1 VSAALSEPGLA
12 PPPLPSSPP
21 WRIAAVSSIVLVLEL
36 AFIRQVPAEV
46 RVISYFTNLVLM
58 AAFFGLGLGCILQHR
73 RIPSWLFP
81 LGVGLTFLFVYYA
94 RGIVVY
100 DRDTAVHYWL
110 QYAEMQGQ
118 ARQVPLLPAA
128 LAAFVAASLPFVSLG
143 QTLAQRMDEHP
154 RAVAY
159 GWDIAGSLL
168 GTVAFTASS
177 FLGVPPWV
185 WVAAI
190 MVAWAFLF
198 ERKWSRRLPV
208 LAAGAAFALLGHSPH
223 PARWSPYYF
232 IQYAREPLGLRVW
245 VNSSFHQLAI
255 DFTDKGDPATQSLMR
270 TKWGAPYQAYV
281 SLHGGAAPR
290 RVLVL
295 GAGTGNDVVMALAN
309 GAEQVV
315 AVEIDPVILKLGRE
329 LNPSAPYGDP
339 RVRAVVDDARH
350 YLRSSPERFDIIVF
364 GTLDSQSLLSGHANL
379 RLENYVYTREALS
392 DARRLLNEGGMAVLH
407 YSVFR
412 PWILG
417 RIYSTVRAAF
427 GDECVLLRES
437 SPALFNVT
445 ILAGRGLS
453 ALRDDPRTVAEFGRA
468 LPASDDWPFVYLER
482 PTIAPVYL
490 QILFVIVL
498 LVFGAFLL
506 VRRLHAGTGAHFDFL
521 ALGLGFSLM
530 ESAAVVRFA
539 LLFGSTWVVN
549 AVVFTSVLATIF
561 VANLVVLRGRAPAL
575 NVSFAL
581 LWLAV
586 LANYV
591 FPLNILFATG
601 PLARAVVSGLLV
613 GSPVFFAGL
622 CFSGLF
628 GAQKV
633 TGYPL
638 GMNLVGAMGGGVLEY
653 ASMLTGMRAVWLMVL
668 VLYLIAWLAYRR
680 TASGPGALTAAGG
693 Q

>member
-1 VSAALSEPGLA
+1 
-12 PPPLPSSPP
+12 
-21 WRIAAVSSIVLVLEL
+21 
-36 AFIRQVPAEV
+36 
-46 RVISYFTNLVLM
+46 
-58 AAFFGLGLGCILQHR
+58 
-73 RIPSWLFP
+73 
-81 LGVGLTFLFVYYA
+81 
-94 RGIVVY
+94 
-100 DRDTAVHYWL
+100 
-110 QYAEMQGQ
+110 
-118 ARQVPLLPAA
+118 
-128 LAAFVAASLPFVSLG
+128 
-143 QTLAQRMDEHP
+143 
-154 RAVAY
+154 
-159 GWDIAGSLL
+159 
-168 GTVAFTASS
+168 
-177 FLGVPPWV
+177 
-185 WVAAI
+185 
-190 MVAWAFLF
+190 
-198 ERKWSRRLPV
+198 
-208 LAAGAAFALLGHSPH
+208 
-223 PARWSPYYF
+223 
-232 IQYAREPLGLRVW
+232 

-281 SLHGGAAPR
+281 SLHGGARPR

-445 ILAGRGLS
+445 VLAGRGLP

-680 TASGPGALTAAGG
+680 TPSGPGALTAAEVSKPSP
-693 Q
+693 